1 MKDTKARLPIYASLL
16 AAAIMFATASGAEE
30 QQSYSTLGQPET
42 VSTVLSKENNIVYL
56 KLAIDLLKSIDDTYV
71 DIEKS
76 LSSGKK
82 LVVFVDPA
90 HGKLDNGAW
99 EGEMT
104 GRLSATGLPE
114 EYYSIMLSREL
125 YRTLSANRFIEVRST
140 EDFMRVMKGKSDVY
154 RNIPFV
160 DTVRMATE
168 AGAFIIVSEHLN
180 NISSIVKASG
190 LMNIPGVHI
199 TTDKWGNRYLSYVRD
214 IHRGFLTLYNKY
226 DATDFSRRYALN
238 LKETLVAQGM
248 RANSWQFGA
257 VPDDRFSYFVDFP
270 ISVIYESGFISN
282 PEDEEFLRDPENQ
295 RLIVRG
301 QYESLLETVREVFGV
316 DISGRTPVRVGKTP
330 DELVELLKLSRL
342 AIFYVNNCEA
352 QKAIGVINLMEKK
365 FTGVNPQFVAPYREI
380 KNTLIQADSY
390 FRQGMAH
397 LKKKNY
403 KSATWCLHRAKRTL
417 RYRPLY
423 SSLFARYSGQY
434 QEMGVPGR
442 AVDLFVYNPKKLP
455 PAAPSRPTPP
465 LVPVRS
471 AALTTPIILAVD
483 SDQTLENAVK
493 KALNPDNK
501 TLERLVKS
509 FANAH
514 TYRSVKTG
522 GKWRKLR
529 QRVNFVPGIYIV
541 GLDRNLNVVSVSPV
555 KKVALNPAKYQNH
568 QYLKNSYFALEHKE
582 RAL

>member
-1 MKDTKARLPIYASLL
+1 MKVKRAILFIYIAALAVALLVPAAS
-16 AAAIMFATASGAEE
+16 TADE
-30 QQSYSTLGQPET
+30 QPAYSTVGQPDT
-42 VSTVLSKENNIVYL
+42 ISAILSKENNIVYL
-56 KLAIDLLKSIDDTYV
+56 KQAIELLNAIDATYV
-71 DIEKS
+71 DIEKN
-76 LSSGKK
+76 LASGKK
-82 LVVFVDPA
+82 LIVFVDPA
-90 HGKLDNGAW
+90 HGKLENGAW

-104 GRLSATGLPE
+104 GRLSATGLTE

-125 YRTLSANRFIEVRST
+125 YRVLSANRFIEVRST
-140 EDFMRVMKGKSDVY
+140 DDFMQVMKGKSDIY

-160 DTVRMATE
+160 QTVRMATE

-199 TTDKWGNRYLSYVRD
+199 TTDKWGNRFLSYVKD

-226 DATDFSRRYALN
+226 DTTDFSRRYALN
-238 LKETLVAQGM
+238 LKEALVARGM

-282 PEDEEFLRDPENQ
+282 PDDEEFLRDPANQ
-295 RLIVRG
+295 RLIVNG

-316 DISGRTPVRVGKTP
+316 DISGRSPVRVGKAP
-330 DELVELLKLSRL
+330 EELIELLKLSRL
-342 AIFYVNNCEA
+342 VIFYINNCEA
-352 QKAIGVINLMEKK
+352 QKAIGIINLMEKK
-365 FTGVNPQFVAPYREI
+365 FARANPQFVAPYREI
-380 KNTLIQADSY
+380 KTTLIRAENY

-403 KSATWCLHRAKRTL
+403 KSATWCLQRARRAL

-423 SSLFARYSGQY
+423 SQLYARYSGQY
-434 QEMGVPGR
+434 QEMGVPGH

-455 PAAPSRPTPP
+455 PAGASRPAPP
-465 LVPVRS
+465 FVPVRS
-471 AALTTPIILAVD
+471 AALTTPIIFAVD
-483 SDQTLENAVK
+483 GDQTLENAVY
-493 KALNPDNK
+493 KALKPDTK
-501 TLERLVKS
+501 TLARLVRS
-509 FANAH
+509 FENAY
-514 TYRSVKTG
+514 TWKSVKTG
-522 GKWRKLR
+522 GKWR
-529 QRVNFVPGIYIV
+529 RVRVKAHFGPGIYIV

-568 QYLKNSYFALEHKE
+568 QYLKNSYFALEEKE
-582 RAL
+582 RSL

>member
-1 MKDTKARLPIYASLL
+1 MKETKATFIIYAALL
-16 AAAIMFATASGAEE
+16 AAALATAARAEE
-30 QQSYSTLGQPET
+30 QPSYCTLGQPEII
-42 VSTVLSKENNIVYL
+42 STVLSKENNIVYL
-56 KLAIDLLKSIDDTYV
+56 KQAIELLKAIDDTYV

-76 LSSGKK
+76 LASGKK

-90 HGKLDNGAW
+90 HGKLENGAW

-125 YRTLSANRFIEVRST
+125 FKTLSANRFIEVRST
-140 EDFMRVMKGKSDVY
+140 EDFMQVMKGKSDIY
-154 RNIPFV
+154 KNIPFV
-160 DTVRMATE
+160 DTVRLAAE

-199 TTDKWGNRYLSYVRD
+199 TTDRWGNRFLSYVKD

-238 LKETLVAQGM
+238 LKEALVAQGM
-248 RANSWQFGA
+248 RANNWQMGA

-282 PEDEEFLRDPENQ
+282 PDDEELLRDPEYQ
-295 RLIVRG
+295 RRIVRG

-316 DISGRTPVRVGKTP
+316 DISGRSPVRVGKAP
-330 DELVELLKLSRL
+330 DELIELLKLSRL
-342 AIFYVNNCEA
+342 VIFYINNCEA
-352 QKAIGVINLMEKK
+352 QKAIGVINLMERK
-365 FTGVNPQFVAPYREI
+365 FAGINPQFVAPYRQI
-380 KNTLIQADSY
+380 KTTLVRAESY
-390 FRQGMAH
+390 FNQGVAH
-397 LKKKNY
+397 LRKKNY
-403 KSATWCLHRAKRTL
+403 KKATWCLHMARRTL

-442 AVDLFVYNPKKLP
+442 AVDMFVYNPKKLP
-455 PAAPSRPTPP
+455 PATASRSVPP
-465 LVPVRS
+465 LVPARS
-471 AALTTPIILAVD
+471 AALTTPIIFAVD
-483 SDQTLENAVK
+483 GDQTLENAIK
-493 KALNPDNK
+493 KSLNPDKK

-509 FANAH
+509 FANAF
-514 TYRSVKTG
+514 TYKSVKTG
-522 GKWRKLR
+522 GKWRKVR
-529 QRVNFVPGIYIV
+529 IKANFGPGIYIIS
-541 GLDRNLNVVSVSPV
+541 LDRNLRVVSASPV
-555 KKVALNPAKYQNH
+555 KKVALNPAKYQNQ

>member
-1 MKDTKARLPIYASLL
+1 MKLTKVKLFSYTVLFT
-16 AAAIMFATASGAEE
+16 AAFTIATASAAEE
-30 QQSYSTLGQPET
+30 RPSYSTLGQPET
-42 VSTVLSKENNIVYL
+42 ISAILAKENNIVYL
-56 KLAIDLLKSIDDTYV
+56 KQELELLKAIDDTYV

-76 LSSGKK
+76 LASGKK

-114 EYYSIMLSREL
+114 EFYSILLSREL
-125 YRTLSANRFIEVRST
+125 YRTLSANRFIEVKST

-154 RNIPFV
+154 KNIPFV
-160 DTVRMATE
+160 DTVRIAAE

-238 LKETLVAQGM
+238 LKESLVAQGM
-248 RANSWQFGA
+248 RANNWQFGA

-282 PEDEEFLRDPENQ
+282 PDDEEFLRNPENQ

-301 QYESLLETVREVFGV
+301 QYESLLETIREVFGV
-316 DISGRTPVRVGKTP
+316 DISGRTPLRVGKAP
-330 DELVELLKLSRL
+330 EELIELLKLSRL
-342 AIFYVNNCEA
+342 VIFYINNCEA

-365 FTGVNPQFVAPYREI
+365 FAGVNPQFVAPYREI
-380 KNTLIQADSY
+380 KNTLIRAERY
-390 FRQGMAH
+390 FRQGISH

-403 KSATWCLHRAKRTL
+403 KSATWCLHRARRTL

-423 SSLFARYSGQY
+423 SSLFALYSGQY

-455 PAAPSRPTPP
+455 PATSSRPIPP
-465 LVPVRS
+465 LAPARS
-471 AALTTPIILAVD
+471 ASLTTPIILAVD

-493 KALNPDNK
+493 KALKPDDK
-501 TLERLVKS
+501 TLERLTKT
-509 FANAH
+509 FAKAY
-514 TYRSVKTG
+514 TWKSVKTG
-522 GKWRKLR
+522 GKWRKVR
-529 QRVNFVPGIYIV
+529 RKVDFGPGIYIV
-541 GLDRNLNVVSVSPV
+541 GLDRNLNVVSVKPV
-555 KKVALNPAKYQNH
+555 KKVALNPARYQNH
-568 QYLKNSYFALEHKE
+568 QYLKNSYFALEEKE
-582 RAL
+582 RSL

>member
-1 MKDTKARLPIYASLL
+1 MKNTKVKYSIYITLL
-16 AAAIMFATASGAEE
+16 AAALAFSTASAAEE
-30 QQSYSTLGQPET
+30 QPSYCTLGQPET
-42 VSTVLSKENNIVYL
+42 ISTILSKENNIVHL
-56 KLAIDLLKSIDDTYV
+56 KLAIELLKAIDDTYV
-71 DIEKS
+71 DIYKN
-76 LSSGKK
+76 LNSGKK
-82 LVVFVDPA
+82 LIVFVDPA

-104 GRLSATGLPE
+104 GRLSSTGLPE

-140 EDFMRVMKGKSDVY
+140 DDFMTVMKGKSDIY

-180 NISSIVKASG
+180 NIASIVKASG

-199 TTDKWGNRYLSYVRD
+199 TTDRWGNRYLSYVRD
-214 IHRGFLTLYNKY
+214 VHRGFLTLYNKY

-238 LKETLVAQGM
+238 LKEALLARGM

-301 QYESLLETVREVFGV
+301 QYESLIETVREVFGV
-316 DISGRTPVRVGKTP
+316 DISGGTPVRVGKAP
-330 DELVELLKLSRL
+330 DELIELLKLSRL
-342 AIFYVNNCEA
+342 VIFYITNCEA

-365 FTGVNPQFVAPYREI
+365 FAGVNPQFVAPYREI
-380 KNTLIQADSY
+380 KNTLVRADSY

-403 KSATWCLHRAKRTL
+403 KSATWCLQRAKRTL

-455 PAAPSRPTPP
+455 PATSRPTPP

-493 KALNPDNK
+493 KALSPDKK
-501 TLERLVKS
+501 TLERLIKS
-509 FANAH
+509 FTNAY
-514 TYRSVKTG
+514 TFKSVKTG

-529 QRVNFVPGIYIV
+529 QKVNFGPGIYIV
-541 GLDRNLNVVSVSPV
+541 RLDRNLNVVSVKPV
-555 KKVALNPAKYQNH
+555 KKVALIPAKFQNH